1 MKKYL
6 LNAPKPDL
14 ITLDSLMAEMI
25 LDKALLLFRKV
36 QIEQNID
43 RALRDGDKNE
53 FLRLTG
59 ELKAMN

>member
-25 LDKALLLFRKV
+25 LDKALLLFRKE

-43 RALRDGDKNE
+43 RALRDGDKNK

>member
-25 LDKALLLFRKV
+25 LDKALLAFRKE
-36 QIEQNID
+36 QLEQNID

-53 FLRLTG
+53 FLRLTRK
-59 ELKAMN
+59 LKAIN